1 MLGVRSVVGN
11 DCKLQNVVM
20 MGADYFYSTD
30 NERAGSE
37 SHGHENIGVG
47 DRSVIENAIIDKN
60 ARIGSDVNLS
70 PNGIEDG
77 WFDDGLG
84 IYVRDKILVVVKN
97 AIVPAGTRIGA

>member
-20 MGADYFYSTD
+20 MGADYFHSAE
-30 NERAGSE
+30 NEREGSE
-37 SHGHENIGVG
+37 NDMHESIGVG

-60 ARIGSDVNLS
+60 ARIGSDVKLS
-70 PNGIEDG
+70 PNGVEDG
-77 WFDDGLG
+77 WFDDDLG
-84 IYVRDKILVVVKN
+84 IYVRDEILVVVKN

>member
-1 MLGVRSVVGN
+1 MH
-11 DCKLQNVVM
+11 
-20 MGADYFYSTD
+20 
-30 NERAGSE
+30 E
-37 SHGHENIGVG
+37 SIGVE

-70 PNGIEDG
+70 PNGVEDG

-84 IYVRDKILVVVKN
+84 IYVRDEILVVVKN